1 VEGPGPEIGTNG
13 TRAMRIARARPV
25 GTADEGIPDWSGMAS
40 ILDHVHPTMAD
51 ANYIAS
57 TLADLVRTRSINP
70 AFADGEPS
78 DEREIAIRL
87 GTMMRALGM
96 EATEYEPEPGRV
108 SVVGRLPGSGG
119 GRSLLLYGHVD
130 TVGVAAMPEPFSATI
145 RDGKLYG
152 RGAYDMKGGVT
163 ACLATVKALR
173 DAGARLRGDVLV
185 ACVAD
190 EEVASIGMA
199 DVLKH
204 VRADAAVVTEAT
216 ELRVCLAHRGFSWI
230 EVETLGVAA
239 HGSRF
244 DLGIDAN
251 MRMGR
256 FLARLDKLEQD
267 LRARNPHALVG
278 PPSLHAAV
286 LHGGTGTS
294 TYADRCRLEIERRTI
309 PGETE
314 EQVLSEIRAITDAL
328 AADDATFRANVRAM
342 LTRGSFEV
350 ARNAPIVNAILGAA
364 TNVLGA
370 QPEVIGEPYWMDAA
384 LLSDAGIDTV
394 VIGPSG
400 AGAHALE
407 EWVDLASVGQ
417 LTDILTAAA
426 TEFCR

>member
-1 VEGPGPEIGTNG
+1 
-13 TRAMRIARARPV
+13 
-25 GTADEGIPDWSGMAS
+25 
-40 ILDHVHPTMAD
+40 
-51 ANYIAS
+51 
-57 TLADLVRTRSINP
+57 
-70 AFADGEPS
+70 
-78 DEREIAIRL
+78 
-87 GTMMRALGM
+87 
-96 EATEYEPEPGRV
+96 
-108 SVVGRLPGSGG
+108 
-119 GRSLLLYGHVD
+119 
-130 TVGVAAMPEPFSATI
+130 
-145 RDGKLYG
+145 
-152 RGAYDMKGGVT
+152 
-163 ACLATVKALR
+163 
-173 DAGARLRGDVLV
+173 V

-199 DVLKH
+199 DVLEH

-256 FLARLDKLEQD
+256 FLARLDELEQE
-267 LRARNPHALVG
+267 LRTRTPHALVG

-314 EQVLSEIRAITDAL
+314 AQVLSEIRAITDAL
-328 AADDATFRANVRAM
+328 AANDPTFRASVRAM

-350 ARNAPIVNAILGAA
+350 ARNAPIVDAILGAA
-364 TNVLGA
+364 TNVLGS
-370 QPEVIGEPYWMDAA
+370 QPEVTGEPYWMDAA
-384 LLSDAGIDTV
+384 LLADVGIDTV

-407 EWVDLASVGQ
+407 EWVDLGTVSQ

>member
-1 VEGPGPEIGTNG
+1 
-13 TRAMRIARARPV
+13 
-25 GTADEGIPDWSGMAS
+25 
-40 ILDHVHPTMAD
+40 MAD
-51 ANYIAS
+51 TTYITS
-57 TLADLVRTRSINP
+57 TLTDLVRTKSINP
-70 AFADGEPS
+70 AFTDGEPS
-78 DEREIAIRL
+78 DERAIATRVDE
-87 GTMMRALGM
+87 MMRALGM
-96 EATEYEPEPGRV
+96 ETTEYEPEPGRV
-108 SVVGRLPGSGG
+108 SVVGRLVGTGG
-119 GRSLLLYGHVD
+119 GRSLLLYGHID
-130 TVGVAAMPEPFSATI
+130 TVGVTAMPEPFSATI
-145 RDGKLYG
+145 RDGKLHG

-173 DAGARLRGDVLV
+173 DSGATLRGDVLI

-199 DVLKH
+199 EVLKH

-230 EVETLGVAA
+230 EVETSGIAA

-256 FLARLDKLEQD
+256 FLARLDTLEQE
-267 LRARNPHALVG
+267 LRTRPPHALVG

-286 LHGGTGTS
+286 LRGGTGTS
-294 TYADRCRLEIERRTI
+294 TYADRCRLEIERRTV

-314 EQVLSEIRAITDAL
+314 AQVLAEIRSITEAL
-328 AADDATFRANVRAM
+328 ASEDPTFKATVRPM

-350 ARNAPIVNAILGAA
+350 ARDAPIVTAVLGAA
-364 TNVLGA
+364 TNVLGSR
-370 QPEVIGEPYWMDAA
+370 PEVIGEPYWMDAA
-384 LLSDAGIDTV
+384 LLSDVGIDTV

-407 EWVDLASVGQ
+407 EWVDLESVAK

-426 TEFCR
+426 REFCR

>member
-1 VEGPGPEIGTNG
+1 MT
-13 TRAMRIARARPV
+13 
-25 GTADEGIPDWSGMAS
+25 
-40 ILDHVHPTMAD
+40 D
-51 ANYIAS
+51 ATYITS
-57 TLADLVRTRSINP
+57 TLTDLVRTRSINP

-78 DEREIAIRL
+78 DERAIATVV
-87 GTMMRALGM
+87 GTMMTALGM
-96 EATEYEPEPGRV
+96 EITEYEPEPGRV
-108 SVVGRLPGSGG
+108 SVVGRLRGTGG
-119 GRSLLLYGHVD
+119 GRSLMLYGHID
-130 TVGVAAMPEPFSATI
+130 TVGVTAMPEPFSATV

-163 ACLATVKALR
+163 ACLATVNALR
-173 DAGARLRGDVLV
+173 DAGAKLRGDVLI

-199 DVLKH
+199 EVLRH
-204 VRADAAVVTEAT
+204 VRADAAIVTEAT
-216 ELRVCLAHRGFSWI
+216 ELRVCLAHRGFSWV

-256 FLARLDKLEQD
+256 FLARLDRLEQE
-267 LRARNPHALVG
+267 LRARPRHPLVG

-286 LHGGTGTS
+286 IRGGTGTS
-294 TYADRCRLEIERRTI
+294 TYADYCRLEIERRTV

-314 EQVLSEIRAITDAL
+314 AQVLAEIRALTDAL
-328 AADDATFRANVRAM
+328 AREDSTFKANVRAM

-350 ARNAPIVNAILGAA
+350 DANAPIVHAVLGAA

-370 QPEVIGEPYWMDAA
+370 APEVIGEPYWMDAA
-384 LLSDAGIDTV
+384 LLSDVGIDTV
-394 VIGPSG
+394 VIGPVG

-407 EWVDLASVGQ
+407 EWVSLDSIEK
-417 LTDILTAAA
+417 LTAILTAAA
-426 TEFCR
+426 REFCA

>member
-1 VEGPGPEIGTNG
+1 
-13 TRAMRIARARPV
+13 
-25 GTADEGIPDWSGMAS
+25 
-40 ILDHVHPTMAD
+40 MAD
-51 ANYIAS
+51 TQYITS
-57 TLADLVRTRSINP
+57 TLTSLVQTRSINP
-70 AFADGEPS
+70 AFADGEAS
-78 DEREIAIRL
+78 DEREIATRL
-87 GTMMRALGM
+87 GEMMRALGM
-96 EATEYEPEPGRV
+96 ETTEFEPEPGRV

-119 GRSLLLYGHVD
+119 GRSLLLYGHID
-130 TVGVAAMPEPFSATI
+130 TVGVAAMPDPFSATV
-145 RDGKLYG
+145 RNGKLYG

-163 ACLATVKALR
+163 ACLAAVKALR
-173 DAGARLRGDVLV
+173 DAGVRLRGDVLI

-199 DVLKH
+199 EVLEH

-216 ELRVCLAHRGFSWI
+216 ELRVCLAHRGFSWV

-256 FLARLDKLEQD
+256 FLARLDKLEQE
-267 LRARNPHALVG
+267 LRSRQPHALVG

-314 EQVLSEIRAITDAL
+314 EQVLAEVRAITDAL
-328 AADDATFRANVRAM
+328 AVEDATFRANVRAM

-350 ARNAPIVNAILGAA
+350 ARNAPIVDAVLGAA
-364 TNVLGA
+364 TSVLGT
-370 QPEVIGEPYWMDAA
+370 QPEIIGEPYWMDAA

-407 EWVDLASVGQ
+407 EWVDLESVEK

-426 TEFCR
+426 REFCR

>member
-1 VEGPGPEIGTNG
+1 
-13 TRAMRIARARPV
+13 MSRIDGAGFPDSRFPMMID
-25 GTADEGIPDWSGMAS
+25 TA
-40 ILDHVHPTMAD
+40 
-51 ANYIAS
+51 YITS
-57 TLADLVRTRSINP
+57 TLTDLVRTRSINP

-78 DEREIAIRL
+78 DEREIATRV

-96 EATEYEPEPGRV
+96 EVTEYEAEPGRV
-108 SVVGRLPGSGG
+108 SVVGRLRGSGG
-119 GRSLLLYGHVD
+119 GRSLMLYGHID
-130 TVGVAAMPEPFSATI
+130 TVGITAMPDPFSATV

-163 ACLATVKALR
+163 ACLATVKTLR
-173 DAGARLRGDVLV
+173 DAGVALRGDVLV

-199 DVLKH
+199 EVLRH

-216 ELRVCLAHRGFSWI
+216 ELRVCLAHRGFSWV

-239 HGSRF
+239 HGSRY

-267 LRARNPHALVG
+267 LRSRAPHALVG

-286 LHGGTGTS
+286 LRGGSGIS
-294 TYADRCRLEIERRTI
+294 TYADHCRLEIERRTV

-314 EQVLSEIRAITDAL
+314 AQVLAEIRAITDAL
-328 AADDATFRANVRAM
+328 AAEDATFRATVRAM

-350 ARNAPIVNAILGAA
+350 RRDAPIVNAVLDAA
-364 TNVLGA
+364 TSVLGA
-370 QPEVIGEPYWMDAA
+370 TPEVIGEPYWMDAA
-384 LLSDAGIDTV
+384 LLSAVGINTV

-407 EWVDLASVGQ
+407 EWVDLKSIAQ
-417 LTDILTAAA
+417 LTEILAGAARS
-426 TEFCR
+426 FCA

>member
-1 VEGPGPEIGTNG
+1 
-13 TRAMRIARARPV
+13 
-25 GTADEGIPDWSGMAS
+25 
-40 ILDHVHPTMAD
+40 MAD
-51 ANYIAS
+51 AQYITS
-57 TLADLVRTRSINP
+57 TLTSLVRTRSINP

-78 DEREIAIRL
+78 DEREIAAQV
-87 GTMMRALGM
+87 GAMMRALGM
-96 EATEYEPEPGRV
+96 ETAEYEPEPGRV
-108 SVVGRLPGSGG
+108 SVVGRLRGSGG
-119 GRSLLLYGHVD
+119 GRSLLLYGHID
-130 TVGVAAMPEPFSATI
+130 TVGVTAMADPFSATV

-173 DAGARLRGDVLV
+173 DAGVTLRGDVLI

-199 DVLKH
+199 EVLKH

-256 FLARLDKLEQD
+256 FLARLDRLEQE
-267 LRARNPHALVG
+267 LRAREPHVLVG

-286 LHGGTGTS
+286 LRGGTGTS

-314 EQVLSEIRAITDAL
+314 AQVLSEIRAITDAL
-328 AADDATFRANVRAM
+328 ATEDSTFRASVRAL

-364 TNVLGA
+364 TTVLGT

-384 LLSDAGIDTV
+384 LLSDVGIDTV

-407 EWVDLASVGQ
+407 EWVDLGSVEK
-417 LTDILTAAA
+417 LTDILAAA
-426 TEFCR
+426 TKEFCR